1 MTNPSPPHQ
10 TSPAR
15 GEGVR
20 KFPYT
25 TRPIPPDVLAKL
37 ETLRAGQRIRV
48 TQLVKVGS
56 TKTWTYVVE
65 GAFRHVDSLATGLA
79 TDRLR
84 EDDIVIPVIHFTKDN
99 QEMSSVTV
107 DEHTKID
114 VIS

>member
-1 MTNPSPPHQ
+1 MTAAS
-10 TSPAR
+10 
-15 GEGVR
+15 

-25 TRPIPPDVLAKL
+25 TRPIPQSVLSLIEALKP
-37 ETLRAGQRIRV
+37 GQRIRV

-56 TKTWTYVVE
+56 TKTWTFIVE
-65 GAFRHVDSLATGLA
+65 GAFRHADSLATGLA

-84 EDDIVIPVIHFTKDN
+84 EDDIVVPVIHFTKDN

-114 VIS
+114 VIG